1 VKYQVLVEYDPE
13 TKSYAASVPGVP
25 VYADADTEK
34 EALRLA
40 KEGLAW
46 YLEDAAATPKAARSA
61 RVRAKLVSVDV

>member
-1 VKYQVLVEYDPE
+1 MKYQVLVEYDPE

-25 VYADADTEK
+25 VYADADTER
-34 EALRLA
+34 EAVKLA

-46 YLEDAAATPKAARSA
+46 HLEDAAGGPKAARSA

>member
-1 VKYQVLVEYDPE
+1 MKYQVLVEYDPE

-25 VYADADTEK
+25 VYADADTEE
-34 EALRLA
+34 EALKLA

-46 YLEDAAATPKAARSA
+46 YLEDAPGASKAARSA